1 MIRQRSLLSA
11 QLLAEARA
19 WAEEL
24 TSLEI
29 GGSDDLEDAW
39 TRLERRYGIPVAT
52 FFSLR
57 YRKDLKDI
65 WASLHYMLELAVEA
79 ERARRARQLSHQD
92 FIEQKK
98 TIVRER

>member
-29 GGSDDLEDAW
+29 GSGDDLEDAW
-39 TRLERRYGIPVAT
+39 RRLERRYGIPTAT

-65 WASLHYMLELAVEA
+65 WASLHLMLRLAVEA
-79 ERARRARQLSHQD
+79 ERDRCARRLTLKSQTEA
-92 FIEQKK
+92 
-98 TIVRER
+98 IVTETR